1 MSNSPTRKNLFNFL
15 FLQETNLA
23 NLLDQR
29 DQLGNSRED
38 LQKIREIEQQ
48 ITDTKSQMRSKIIED
63 TDWDDIDLVSMYFD
77 DYRSYRDPNSRMDFN
92 RLNSKERLNNLERQ
106 INSDPYLRM
115 PTLGNLNKNRMEVED
130 RNIENAQN
138 TASDTSSQIDSLYTN
153 YSNEAL
159 RASRANFLQRLQKAS
174 QGSDTY
180 EAINALINRIDKEQE
195 KRTNDIRDNLTR
207 DRERPKDVDV
217 ELTFEEK
224 QNLNLRSERQ
234 GRDIP
239 YPDLTKPASEPAS
252 TEGQLFP
259 NKQAA
264 GDAVIDVHKEDASNE
279 HSRGHDLNA
288 GGRTEPLSLT
298 QNHQDTY
305 SGLFILEEVLKGFKF
320 LLLTFVKK
328 RFPVAGRI
336 GIGVLNR
343 LLPKEISDVAIRTV
357 ALMLSAPRSNK
368 FLRGGHRHH
377 FQPPGVATKRLVEN
391 AAIFPFLIIGLKTY
405 FEYLGLS
412 SGSVSF
418 LQLAIKAVF
427 GYVAGFQSKEK
438 EWFTFVIDKFP
449 KEISIEYKRHGDK
462 IGEQDP
468 NYEKIVTNYRMDL
481 VKKYRKIYGTDL
493 YKDLEK
499 KEGSNVIGLVSMFKL
514 LHKPTKLHELASL
527 FKSLESSM
535 TDLGVGGIVG
545 LIGVAYAELTDKGE
559 LDNVELLSNLKVVGI
574 VKYVKQTET
583 QMPNVDTQIM
593 LDMAKPAAQRGIGS
607 NLQGYTIV
615 PKMNL
620 ETVAVYKNN
629 MDDYQIVFR
638 GTRTDIQ
645 SFLTQDLPR
654 NALNLAGSPELFNR
668 EPYAKNYRMASK
680 FYQRIYNRNPRSVT
694 IQGYSLGGIG
704 ALFLASIHNVKTNV
718 YNPILGNNEQT
729 IRLFKKIQE
738 IGNNNIDI
746 YYVPTDP
753 ISVNVP
759 LYEGYGVRLN
769 KVPKSKF
776 HNAHSMKNF

>member
-23 NLLDQR
+23 SLLEQR

-264 GDAVIDVHKEDASNE
+264 GDAVIDVPKEDASNE

-288 GGRTEPLSLT
+288 GGRTEPSKID
-298 QNHQDTY
+298 HQDTY

-320 LLLTFVKK
+320 LILTYVKK
-328 RFPVAGRI
+328 RFPVGGRI

-343 LLPKEISDVAIRTV
+343 LLPKELSDVAIRTV

-418 LQLAIKAVF
+418 
-427 GYVAGFQSKEK
+427 
-438 EWFTFVIDKFP
+438 
-449 KEISIEYKRHGDK
+449 
-462 IGEQDP
+462 
-468 NYEKIVTNYRMDL
+468 
-481 VKKYRKIYGTDL
+481 
-493 YKDLEK
+493 
-499 KEGSNVIGLVSMFKL
+499 
-514 LHKPTKLHELASL
+514 
-527 FKSLESSM
+527 
-535 TDLGVGGIVG
+535 
-545 LIGVAYAELTDKGE
+545 
-559 LDNVELLSNLKVVGI
+559 
-574 VKYVKQTET
+574 
-583 QMPNVDTQIM
+583 
-593 LDMAKPAAQRGIGS
+593 
-607 NLQGYTIV
+607 
-615 PKMNL
+615 
-620 ETVAVYKNN
+620 
-629 MDDYQIVFR
+629 
-638 GTRTDIQ
+638 
-645 SFLTQDLPR
+645 
-654 NALNLAGSPELFNR
+654 
-668 EPYAKNYRMASK
+668 
-680 FYQRIYNRNPRSVT
+680 
-694 IQGYSLGGIG
+694 
-704 ALFLASIHNVKTNV
+704 
-718 YNPILGNNEQT
+718 
-729 IRLFKKIQE
+729 
-738 IGNNNIDI
+738 
-746 YYVPTDP
+746 
-753 ISVNVP
+753 
-759 LYEGYGVRLN
+759 
-769 KVPKSKF
+769 
-776 HNAHSMKNF
+776 